1 MQNYLND
8 LFVLGDDFLV
18 ILNRDWISTHKA
30 LNEIIARDKGSE
42 GDYRG
47 DKKLQARREFTF
59 IYHFVGFRSKY
70 RKYGDVER
78 EMIAKVESG
87 LPPDYKHLKDEKMVK
102 AILCYVEIQES
113 LYGVDMI
120 KAAYRAGNATTAY
133 LKGVDYSLKDD
144 KGALLYKPK
153 EVVAIL
159 GDIRGVLSGIRELED
174 DVVKEENQERARG
187 GVRIGNRELTEE
199 QKRRV

>member
-1 MQNYLND
+1 MANYLND

-18 ILNRDWISTHKA
+18 ILNRDWISTHQD
-30 LNEIIARDKGSE
+30 LHVLIARDKGSE

-59 IYHFVGFRSKY
+59 IYHFAGYRSKY
-70 RKYGDVER
+70 RKYEDGER
-78 EMIAKVESG
+78 ERIAKAESG
-87 LPPDYKHLKDEKMVK
+87 LPESYSYLKDEKVVK
-102 AILCYVEIQES
+102 ALRCYVQIQES

-159 GDIRGVLSGIRELED
+159 GDIRSVLAGIRELEE
-174 DVVKEENQERARG
+174 DVVKEENQQAARG